1 VSSQSK
7 EERVI
12 LLVSTSSR
20 AQECATT
27 IEQKCHQSTQ
37 IAASPALAVAALH
50 EHDIDALV
58 IDESLQHADIGADG
72 LIEAHTGMAVPIYV
86 NLSIHAA
93 ERVAYE
99 VNCGL
104 QRLARERA
112 AASRAAISDLHNA
125 FRGDVTAIL
134 LNAEL
139 VMQERSLPAGTVE
152 KVRVIRELAERMRSK
167 FDSVPV
173 AFRPGALR
181 PHLVERSQ
189 ASPSDN

>member
-1 VSSQSK
+1 
-7 EERVI
+7 VI

-20 AQECATT
+20 AQECAAAT

-37 IAASPALAVAALH
+37 IAESPALAVETLH
-50 EHDIDALV
+50 EHDIEALV
-58 IDESLQHADIGADG
+58 IDESLQHADGGAGG
-72 LIEAHTGMAVPIYV
+72 LIEAHAGMAVPIYV

-93 ERVAYE
+93 ERVAHE

-104 QRLARERA
+104 QRLTRERA
-112 AASRAAISDLHNA
+112 AASLAAISDLRNT

-139 VMQERSLPAGTVE
+139 LMQEKSLPDGAAE
-152 KVRVIRELAERMRSK
+152 KVGVIRELAERMRNK
-167 FDSVPV
+167 FDGAPV
-173 AFRPGALR
+173 AFKPCALR

-189 ASPSDN
+189 ASLRDN